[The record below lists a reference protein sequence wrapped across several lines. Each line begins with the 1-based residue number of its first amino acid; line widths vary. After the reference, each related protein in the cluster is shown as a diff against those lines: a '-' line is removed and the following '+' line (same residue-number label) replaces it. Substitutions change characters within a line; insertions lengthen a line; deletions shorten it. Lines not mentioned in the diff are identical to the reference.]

1 MIGGVNLS
9 SSQIASA
16 YNTTAQGL
24 ADTLT
29 KISTGKKFQN
39 ASEDLVGYMRSSSL
53 KSDISAYKSVQQG
66 LTAAKTYT
74 AAAVQVGSAVY
85 EKLTDMKN
93 LAKQYAAT
101 TDTDEQAEITAEF
114 NALKTDITTSIAN
127 ATVDGTAV
135 YAAATVKTVDID
147 PEGTDLDIAFSA
159 VASAAALDVTAV
171 GAEATVQT
179 QMDTAIAY
187 LGEAKS
193 FNGIIDQQMNLS
205 NTIIQSKEAVKS
217 LITDI
222 DDAEA
227 MSMAVDYQVRQQ
239 AAVSML
245 SQANMSRQAVMR
257 LFM

>member
-1 MIGGVNLS
+1 MVGGS
-9 SSQIASA
+9 SSISSNLNSA
-16 YNTTAQGL
+16 YASTTQAL
-24 ADTLT
+24 SDALT
-29 KISTGKKFQN
+29 KLASGKKFQN
-39 ASEDLVGYMRSSSL
+39 AGEDLVGYIRSTNL
-53 KSDISAYKSVQQG
+53 QSDIDSYQSVKQN

-74 AAAVQVGSAVY
+74 AAAVEVGSAVY

-114 NALKTDITTSIAN
+114 NAIKTDITTSIAN

-135 YAAATVKTVDID
+135 YAAANVKTVDID
-147 PEGTDLDIAFSA
+147 PEGTDLDIAFTS
-159 VASAAALDVTAV
+159 VASAAALDVTAA
-171 GAEATVQT
+171 GAEAAVQT

-193 FNGIIDQQMNLS
+193 FDGIIDQQMS
-205 NTIIQSKEAVKS
+205 ISDTIMTSKKAVLS

-222 DDAEA
+222 DEA
-227 MSMAVDYQVRQQ
+227 RGMNDVVDLGIRQQ

-245 SQANMSRQAVMR
+245 AQGNMAQGTLAQ
-257 LFM
+257 LFE